1 MNNIDVGG
9 SIVQVP
15 AWASEE
21 TANRIVAYMSAQ
33 NKTDRDMN
41 KLMSKVG
48 GNVNELQREIQNLL
62 GAQVN
67 DNKKEDEKDQSSIDF
82 GRQVVNATSGLM
94 KTAKFFGQ
102 TEKPLSAVVD
112 AGKSLASGSKKIT
125 EGLFKK
131 MKISPAAQKA
141 FGTGANIAVDALLAY
156 AGWNA
161 AKIEQFAGAQAKII
175 DSGVTYS
182 GGAEAFDDLRKRT
195 LSAGVSYTSLIDNIT
210 QFGDGMLGLGGTM
223 SEGVQ
228 QFTKFYSALDESVE
242 NFGDLGLASKDMMS
256 QYAEY
261 ITYAR
266 RTGMV
271 NKDLN
276 NSASKVNSSF
286 IDLQIEAGAVAN
298 MTALTRQEAMRRST
312 ASFDEFG
319 SAAVMSMEQAGLT
332 GQAETTRAI
341 IQNLGKMAPDSEYMQ
356 LILDA
361 FQQEAF
367 EKADDPS
374 NFDISGRL
382 QEMMAGSETALNQV
396 YPGFIDSL
404 EKMMRSGD
412 MESNDVTEYIFGAIQ
427 GADMERFANF
437 NAQAGSIASMVAK
450 IQAANV
456 GLERDFGNL
465 AKPGALAEEK
475 AKQKEN
481 LKAAGKVTME
491 MNHMTRRFLE
501 VQETLTLDM
510 ASTATMFNG
519 IYDLFG
525 KSSEKLTSL
534 AALAE
539 QETNNF
545 GGIGGNLQD
554 NTVAV
559 TGNVRETDEYT
570 APVVLTEDSEEVK
583 TAKVNSQNNN
593 KMLTEADFEEFTT
606 IHNVT
611 NTVEQLNSLTPVM
624 RERML
629 SAMKDF
635 DKKFKDTDKK
645 ITVSTGIQK
654 KKSNTDPD
662 TWATQGMSA
671 NILLMEDEKIIT
683 DGSDEVY
690 NEGIKD
696 ILANNNLTNNTGAG
710 LGVITA
716 NEAVGPDGNT
726 TTSYT
731 DYKNSGEDDS
741 VADAGMLEVKP
752 KKMKFGGPVDA
763 GKPYVVGDQLGMNTA
778 ELFVPDQSG
787 QIVSNKDLK
796 ENAKS
801 NNLNSIIEQM
811 QERFKETES
820 YVGRSV
826 SLTVEQMQ
834 QKLQEI
840 QNINSESDA
849 SLGLT
854 FEQLL
859 QGLQELK
866 NKNAESDSS
875 LSLTYEKMQQRLQE
889 LENTNVESDSSLS
902 LTYEQLQQRLQELRD
917 TVKATADLPIA
928 DTITDTFQDLY
939 LQILSIEPS
948 ENLKEQNMSPP
959 ANRDMLKMTGQNTEA
974 MNKRLTDPEIS
985 SKIKNSKEMSSII
998 ANKEATLESLIA
1010 LRGIIRRIS
1019 QKNNLNIDIDMMNSR

>member
-1 MNNIDVGG
+1 MNNIDIGG
-9 SIVQVP
+9 SVVQVP

-33 NKTDRDMN
+33 NKTDRDLN
-41 KLMSKVG
+41 KMMAKVG
-48 GNVNELQREIQNLL
+48 GNINGLQRELSDLL
-62 GAQVN
+62 IAQTQ
-67 DNKKEDEKDQSSIDF
+67 DNKKEDEKDQASVDWN
-82 GRQVVNATSGLM
+82 RQVVNATSGLM
-94 KTAKFFGQ
+94 KTAKFFGN
-102 TEKPLSAVVD
+102 TEKPLTAVVD
-112 AGKSLASGSKKIT
+112 AGKSLASGSKGVTKK
-125 EGLFKK
+125 LFGAFN
-131 MKISPAAQKA
+131 ISETAMNAL
-141 FGTGANIAVDALLAY
+141 GTGTDIAIDAMLAY

-195 LSAGVSYTSLIDNIT
+195 LSAGVSYTSLIDNIQ

-242 NFGDLGLASKDMMS
+242 NFGDLGLSSKDMMA

-261 ITYAR
+261 LTYAR

-276 NSASKVNSSF
+276 QSASKVNSSF

-298 MTALTRQEAMRRST
+298 MTALTRAEAMRRAT

-332 GQAETTRAI
+332 GQAETTRSI

-404 EKMMRSGD
+404 ENMMRSGD
-412 MESNDVTEYIFGAIQ
+412 MESNDITEYIFGAIQ

-481 LKAAGKVTME
+481 LKEAGKVTME

-501 VQETLTLDM
+501 VQETLTMDM
-510 ASTATMFNG
+510 ATTATMFNAV
-519 IYDLFG
+519 YDLFG

-539 QETNNF
+539 QEKNNF

-559 TGNVRETDEYT
+559 TGNVRETDQYT

-583 TAKVNSQNNN
+583 SAKEYSQNNN
-593 KMLTEADFEEFTT
+593 AMLTEADLEGFTT
-606 IHNVT
+606 IHNVA

-624 RERML
+624 RQRML

-635 DKKFKDTDKK
+635 DEKFKDTDKK

-654 KKSNTDPD
+654 KKSNTDAD

-671 NILLMEDEKIIT
+671 NILLMEGDAIIT
-683 DGSDEVY
+683 DGSGDAY
-690 NEGIKD
+690 NKDLTD
-696 ILANNNLTNNTGAG
+696 ILTNNNLTNKTGLG
-710 LGVITA
+710 TGVITA
-716 NEAVGPDGNT
+716 SEAQGEDGNT
-726 TTSYT
+726 TTSFT
-731 DYKNSGEDDS
+731 EYKNSDEDGS
-741 VADAGMLEVKP
+741 VADSGMLEVKP

-763 GKPYVVGDQLGMNTA
+763 GNPYIVGDELGMNTA
-778 ELFVPDQSG
+778 ELFVPNQSG

-801 NNLNSIIEQM
+801 DNLTSIIEQL
-811 QERFKETES
+811 QQRFKETEA
-820 YVGRSV
+820 YVGKSA
-826 SLTVEQMQ
+826 SLTVTQMQ
-834 QKLQEI
+834 QIMEQRLQEI
-840 QNINSESDA
+840 QNINSESDS
-849 SLGLT
+849 SLSVT
-854 FEQLL
+854 FDQVMSR
-859 QGLQELK
+859 LQELK
-866 NKNAESDSS
+866 N
-875 LSLTYEKMQQRLQE
+875 
-889 LENTNVESDSSLS
+889 TNVES
-902 LTYEQLQQRLQELRD
+902 QEMQINF
-917 TVKATADLPIA
+917 AADLEA
-928 DTITDTFQDLY
+928 MDDAGYLKSITGYDVVTALGYIPQEARLF
-939 LQILSIEPS
+939 
-948 ENLKEQNMSPP
+948 ENINKNMAPP
-959 ANRDMLKMTGQNTEA
+959 ADRDMLKMTGLNTEA
-974 MNKRLTDPEIS
+974 MNNRLTDPRMSRKINNSKEIS
-985 SKIKNSKEMSSII
+985 SIL